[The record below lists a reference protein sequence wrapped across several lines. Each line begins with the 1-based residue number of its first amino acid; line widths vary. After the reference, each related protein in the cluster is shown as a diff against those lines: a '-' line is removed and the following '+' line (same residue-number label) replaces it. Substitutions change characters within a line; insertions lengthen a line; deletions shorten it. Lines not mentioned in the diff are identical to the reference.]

1 MESCNSVHVDIPL
14 IANGSNA
21 QAELMHSHVL
31 SFLGS
36 TKEVGQYLMLLP
48 IFQTFLPPIQNDRE
62 ILQNLGGG

>member
-21 QAELMHSHVL
+21 QAELMHSPVL

-36 TKEVGQYLMLLP
+36 TKVGQYLMLLP

-62 ILQNLGGG
+62 IL